1 MAIFIR
7 IMFFIISGEGSGA
20 NAASIY
26 VEPLADPV
34 TSKQRIIIH
43 RANINLKLAHGTES
57 YLYMQFEPCKLIIS

>member
-1 MAIFIR
+1 MTIFIR

-20 NAASIY
+20 NAATIY

-34 TSKQRIIIH
+34 TSKQRIIH